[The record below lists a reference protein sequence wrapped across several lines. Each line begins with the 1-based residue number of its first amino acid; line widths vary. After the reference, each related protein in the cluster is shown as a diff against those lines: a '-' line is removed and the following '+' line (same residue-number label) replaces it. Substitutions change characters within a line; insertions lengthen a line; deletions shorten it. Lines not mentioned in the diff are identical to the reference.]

1 LNWLS
6 RDSYEGTHEAIHSK
20 KHEGTADWLR
30 ALPEYKE
37 WFASDQSAI
46 LWCYGG
52 PGMDKSVLAA
62 NTLEHILATRP
73 VDEQHG
79 IVFMYYDYRRSEE
92 QDSTHVIRVL
102 LKQLCRGRA
111 KPPDYLQQLKKE
123 SRRIGSQDDFLAV
136 LKDYEQLHLVVDGL
150 DECPKTYRA
159 QMVGTF
165 KAAMSSSSKV
175 KILLTR
181 RYETDLSDG
190 LDSNNVQSLALG
202 PFANKF
208 DINTFIPREV
218 EALRTGGNSHRLR
231 IGSDDLVEEVI
242 RHLRQG
248 ANGLYVPTLLED
260 SSSG

>member
-1 LNWLS
+1 
-6 RDSYEGTHEAIHSK
+6 
-20 KHEGTADWLR
+20 
-30 ALPEYKE
+30 
-37 WFASDQSAI
+37 
-46 LWCYGG
+46 
-52 PGMDKSVLAA
+52 MDKSVLAA

-123 SRRIGSQDDFLAV
+123 SRRMGSQDDFLAV